1 MEVEK
6 LMPDE
11 ITEPEPL
18 TTNEIARVQV
28 LEGEVMNRM
37 IKLAKV
43 VSQTTMVPRADQ
55 GKVDQVFA
63 KIMFGAG
70 LGLQPMESLWS
81 IHMIEGK
88 PTLSSAAMRTLVAR
102 AGHSITPVEMTD
114 EKVTVVGKRKDGAEL
129 TVTWTVDDAKQ
140 AQLWGKDNWKK
151 YPRQMLLARAS
162 AECARALFADVL
174 GGLYTE
180 EELS

>member
-63 KIMFGAG
+63 KIMFM
-70 LGLQPMESLWS
+70 LQIYHKMSE
-81 IHMIEGK
+81 
-88 PTLSSAAMRTLVAR
+88 
-102 AGHSITPVEMTD
+102 
-114 EKVTVVGKRKDGAEL
+114 
-129 TVTWTVDDAKQ
+129 
-140 AQLWGKDNWKK
+140 
-151 YPRQMLLARAS
+151 
-162 AECARALFADVL
+162 
-174 GGLYTE
+174 
-180 EELS
+180 